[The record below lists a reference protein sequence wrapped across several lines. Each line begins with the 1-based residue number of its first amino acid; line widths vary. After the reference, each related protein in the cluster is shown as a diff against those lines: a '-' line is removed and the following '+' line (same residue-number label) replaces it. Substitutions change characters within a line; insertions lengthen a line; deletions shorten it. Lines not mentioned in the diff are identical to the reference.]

1 MEMWYHVQLDR
12 MVNELIVPLENQI
25 SSEEQEEKQAVV
37 VKKERQEIVG
47 QKICTRTEDTA
58 STRCQGCSHPLCS
71 SSRRGIMGSISSCYI
86 RRRNKEY
93 YIAWFSS
100 S

>member
-37 VKKERQEIVG
+37 VKKERQ
-47 QKICTRTEDTA
+47 
-58 STRCQGCSHPLCS
+58 
-71 SSRRGIMGSISSCYI
+71 
-86 RRRNKEY
+86 
-93 YIAWFSS
+93 
-100 S
+100 